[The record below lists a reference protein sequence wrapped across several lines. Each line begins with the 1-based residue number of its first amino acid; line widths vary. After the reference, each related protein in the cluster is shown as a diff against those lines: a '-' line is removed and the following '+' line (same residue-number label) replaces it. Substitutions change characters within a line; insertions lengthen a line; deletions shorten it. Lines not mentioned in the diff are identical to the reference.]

1 MEDRE
6 YNQTTRK
13 LREDRGRVGVTVFGL
28 NDSGINNESDVTCKA
43 CNSRMFYI
51 ENNSLS

>member
-1 MEDRE
+1 MSDRD
-6 YNQTTRK
+6 YNVTTRK
-13 LREDRGRVGVTVFGL
+13 LRENRGPVGVAVFGL
-28 NDSGINNESDVTCKA
+28 NDSGINKA

>member
-13 LREDRGRVGVTVFGL
+13 LREDRSRVGVNVLSVLLVGDTL
-28 NDSGINNESDVTCKA
+28 NAIPQRRQSTPSWQ
-43 CNSRMFYI
+43 
-51 ENNSLS
+51 